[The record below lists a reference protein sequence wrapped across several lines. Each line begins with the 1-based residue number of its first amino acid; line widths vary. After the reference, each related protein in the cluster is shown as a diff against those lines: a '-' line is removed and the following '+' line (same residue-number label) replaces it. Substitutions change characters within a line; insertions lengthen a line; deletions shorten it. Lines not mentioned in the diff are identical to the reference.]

1 MTAMSGGEALV
12 QSIVREGVEV
22 IFGIPGIQMSGIIT
36 ALRDEPRIRMITTRH
51 EQAAAHM
58 ADGYA
63 RVSGK
68 PGVIL
73 VVPGAGGYNAA
84 SGLAT
89 AYARSAPVLAIA
101 GQIPRDHIGRGFGT
115 YHEVLDQS
123 SIVQPVTKWRQQAL
137 TPREIPAAVS
147 EAFRQMRTGRPRPTL
162 IEIPPEA
169 GVERDASSA
178 ISMSSLAA
186 PTRPTC
192 STRTSSSSPSPSAPS
207 ACGPTTPLNSTR
219 CCPALLS
226 CRRQSSSTCPSATC
240 RFPAPDS
247 LPPCRRPPGPDPKQ
261 A

>member
-12 QSIVREGVEV
+12 EALVREGVEV
-22 IFGIPGIQMSGIIT
+22 VFGIPGIHMSGIVV
-36 ALRDEPRIRMITTRH
+36 ALRDEPRIRMVTTRH
-51 EQAAAHM
+51 EAAATHM

-73 VVPGAGGYNAA
+73 VIPGAGVYNAA
-84 SGLAT
+84 TGLAT

-101 GQIPRDHIGRGFGT
+101 GQIPRDHIGGGFGT
-115 YHEVLDQS
+115 FHKVVDQS

-169 GVERDASSA
+169 GVERDDVV
-178 ISMSSLAA
+178 LRA
-186 PTRPTC
+186 PAPVSRIV
-192 STRTSSSSPSPSAPS
+192 PSPEQLREAAGVIAQSRL
-207 ACGPTTPLNSTR
+207 PLY
-219 CCPALLS
+219 L
-226 CRRQSSSTCPSATC
+226 RR
-240 RFPAPDS
+240 R
-247 LPPCRRPPGPDPKQ
+247 
-261 A
+261 

>member
-22 IFGIPGIQMSGIIT
+22 IFGIPGIHMSGIIT

-84 SGLAT
+84 TGLAT

-115 YHEVLDQS
+115 FHAVLDQS

-169 GVERDASSA
+169 GVERDLDDLFGGTYETDLLNPDFVKFAESFGA
-178 ISMSSLAA
+178 VGLRANHPLELDTLLPRALELQAPVIIDVPIGDMPLPRPKFLAA
-186 PTRPTC
+186 LPSLPWTRP
-192 STRTSSSSPSPSAPS
+192 
-207 ACGPTTPLNSTR
+207 
-219 CCPALLS
+219 
-226 CRRQSSSTCPSATC
+226 
-240 RFPAPDS
+240 
-247 LPPCRRPPGPDPKQ
+247 Q
-261 A
+261 AGLIQT